1 MTLFLSLVGIEALK
15 VNNSMVFPD
24 GDRSVEIII
33 QNVLITST
41 VTSMRHFNF
50 RNQKEGETIDDV
62 VAELTHFA
70 KSSNFCDYIQINVF
84 GNALKDIR
92 NKIVSTDKLTSQIA
106 VYLCRT
112 SEVTETQMNTSPPQ
126 T

>member
-1 MTLFLSLVGIEALK
+1 MGIEALK

-50 RNQKEGETIDDV
+50 RNQKEGETIDDF
-62 VAELTHFA
+62 VAELTHC
-70 KSSNFCDYIQINVF
+70 K
-84 GNALKDIR
+84 K
-92 NKIVSTDKLTSQIA
+92 
-106 VYLCRT
+106 
-112 SEVTETQMNTSPPQ
+112 
-126 T
+126 